1 MRRTGILAIPLALF
15 LSAFGCGSASTSSTA
30 NKTSASADQ
39 PKYTSEAPAGEPAS
53 NMAAN
58 STAKAATVSDAKP
71 AARRQTLGQT
81 IAEKITLKQSE
92 DSTLNTA
99 PTDRKIIRNADLTL
113 ESDSPEDSQ
122 REITS
127 IAERAGG
134 FVVESQATSSDV
146 KSTRRDIVNISIR
159 VPSQKFADAME
170 EIRRTGTR
178 IVIESVKGEDVT
190 EEFIDV
196 EARLRAKKALEM
208 QFMEI
213 MKRANNVNDAL
224 NVQSEIADVRGEIER
239 IEGRKR
245 FLENQSSLS
254 TIKIRLQT
262 STATTLAA
270 SSTGFVPRLAQAFNT
285 GYDFALNFIL
295 GLMTIVIALLP
306 FAALI
311 GLPVFLGMRYLWKR
325 RDRPRSMAEIA
336 RDEISIT

>member
-15 LSAFGCGSASTSSTA
+15 LSAFGCGNASMSESA
-30 NKTSASADQ
+30 NRASQTTDQ
-39 PKYTSEAPAGEPAS
+39 TTVTSEAPAGAPATADKK
-53 NMAAN
+53 MAAN
-58 STAKAATVSDAKP
+58 TAVASTSSQ
-71 AARRQTLGQT
+71 RQSLGQT

-92 DSTLNTA
+92 DSTINTA

-159 VPSQKFADAME
+159 VPSQKFADAMD

-178 IVIESVKGEDVT
+178 IVVETVKGEDVT

-213 MKRANNVNDAL
+213 MKRANSVNEAL

-254 TIKIRLQT
+254 TIKVRLQT

-270 SSTGFVPRLAQAFNT
+270 TSTGFVPRLAQAFNT
-285 GYDFALNFIL
+285 GFDFALNFIL

-311 GLPVFLGMRYLWKR
+311 GLPVFLGMRYLWKH

>member
-1 MRRTGILAIPLALF
+1 MRRTGILALPLALF
-15 LSAFGCGSASTSSTA
+15 LSAFGCGSASMNSSANSSSAPTDQSTVTSGA
-30 NKTSASADQ
+30 LAS
-39 PKYTSEAPAGEPAS
+39 EPATQDAK
-53 NMAAN
+53 MAAN
-58 STAKAATVSDAKP
+58 TSAAKP
-71 AARRQTLGQT
+71 SSQRQTLGQT

-92 DSTLNTA
+92 DSTLDTA

-113 ESDSPEDSQ
+113 ESDAPDDAQ
-122 REITS
+122 RQITS

-146 KSTRRDIVNISIR
+146 RSTRRDIVNISIR
-159 VPSQKFADAME
+159 VPSQKFADALE

-178 IVIESVKGEDVT
+178 IVVESVKGEDVT

-213 MKRANNVNDAL
+213 MKRANGVNDAL

-262 STATTLAA
+262 SSTTTLAA

-295 GLMTIVIALLP
+295 GLMTIVIAVLP

-311 GLPVFLGMRYLWKR
+311 GLPVVLGMRYLWKR
-325 RDRPRSMAEIA
+325 RDQPRSMAEVA

>member
-1 MRRTGILAIPLALF
+1 MRRTGILALPLALF
-15 LSAFGCGSASTSSTA
+15 LSAFGCGSASTSGSA
-30 NKTSASADQ
+30 NSAYQTTDRSAV
-39 PKYTSEAPAGEPAS
+39 TSEAPNGAS
-53 NMAAN
+53 LAEDKKMAAN
-58 STAKAATVSDAKP
+58 TAAAKP
-71 AARRQTLGQT
+71 SSQRQSLGQT

-213 MKRANNVNDAL
+213 MKRANSVNDAL

-254 TIKIRLQT
+254 TIKVRLQT

-295 GLMTIVIALLP
+295 GLMTVVIAILP

-336 RDEISIT
+336 REEISIT

>member
-15 LSAFGCGSASTSSTA
+15 LSAFGCGNASLSSSANT
-30 NKTSASADQ
+30 ASAPTDQ
-39 PKYTSEAPAGEPAS
+39 STVRSEAPNGAPAIADKK
-53 NMAAN
+53 MAAN
-58 STAKAATVSDAKP
+58 TA
-71 AARRQTLGQT
+71 AARPSSQRQSLGQT

-92 DSTLNTA
+92 DSTLDTA

-134 FVVESQATSSDV
+134 FVVDSQATSSDI

-159 VPSQKFADAME
+159 VPSQKFADAMD

-213 MKRANNVNDAL
+213 MKRANSVNEAL

-254 TIKIRLQT
+254 TIKVRLQT

-295 GLMTIVIALLP
+295 GLMTIVIAVLP

-325 RDRPRSMAEIA
+325 RDRPQSMADIA